1 MAHTEGRRLV
11 HGRAC
16 SYWIEKEDA
25 MLAFK
30 EMDNH
35 VTISDQLEEGGAGE
49 SFSSTFSPSLQRTPT
64 GSWLHGRTTPPI

>member
-1 MAHTEGRRLV
+1 
-11 HGRAC
+11 
-16 SYWIEKEDA
+16 

-35 VTISDQLEEGGAGE
+35 VTISDQLEEGGAGQ

-64 GSWLHGRTTPPI
+64 GSWLHGRRTRSI